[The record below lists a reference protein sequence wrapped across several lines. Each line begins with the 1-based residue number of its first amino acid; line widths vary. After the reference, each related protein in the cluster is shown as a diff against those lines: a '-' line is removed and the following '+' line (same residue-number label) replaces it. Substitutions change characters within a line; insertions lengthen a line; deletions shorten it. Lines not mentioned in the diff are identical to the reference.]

1 MNRTAPGF
9 GATAS
14 NGTRRSGGNWLPD
27 RLARI
32 VRRSDRKGPRVARA
46 HGVALS
52 AGRPFRS
59 PQGDPP
65 DRLRRAGLI

>member
-9 GATAS
+9 GAVAG
-14 NGTRRSGGNWLPD
+14 NGTRRPGGNRLQD

-32 VRRSDRKGPRVARA
+32 VRRSERKGARMAQARRVALYAARN
-46 HGVALS
+46 
-52 AGRPFRS
+52 
-59 PQGDPP
+59 GDPL

>member
-9 GATAS
+9 GAVAG
-14 NGTRRSGGNWLPD
+14 NGTRRSGGNRLQD

-32 VRRSDRKGPRVARA
+32 VRRSERKGARVAGA
-46 HGVALS
+46 HHVALY
-52 AGRPFRS
+52 AARN
-59 PQGDPP
+59 GDPL